1 MKKTN
6 KLDVRGTLVRVI
18 KIGGEDY
25 VCLTDMAKLK
35 SEDAQQTISNWMRNR
50 MTLEYLGLWEELYN
64 PDFKPLGFE
73 GFRKEVGLNHFTMSP
88 SKWIEGVNAIGIV
101 AQSGRYGGTYAR
113 NDIAFKFAAWLSVEF
128 ELYLVKEF
136 QRLKAKEQEL
146 IGWSAKRE
154 LAKINYRIHTDAIQQ
169 NLIPATVTRSQMN
182 IIYASE
188 ADVLNV
194 ALFGMTH
201 QQWQAANPTLKGNRI
216 PHGRARVGEADAL
229 AGARDYAT
237 INQLICISN
246 MENINAVMIN
256 DGIPQPQRLKKL
268 NEIAIQQMR
277 ILSEVEGRKL
287 LK

>member
-1 MKKTN
+1 MKKTGE
-6 KLDVRGTLVRVI
+6 LDIKGTVVRVV
-18 KIGGEDY
+18 KINGEDF

-73 GFRKEVGLNHFTMSP
+73 WLRKG
-88 SKWIEGVNAIGIV
+88 
-101 AQSGRYGGTYAR
+101 
-113 NDIAFKFAAWLSVEF
+113 
-128 ELYLVKEF
+128 
-136 QRLKAKEQEL
+136 
-146 IGWSAKRE
+146 
-154 LAKINYRIHTDAIQQ
+154 
-169 NLIPATVTRSQMN
+169 
-182 IIYASE
+182 
-188 ADVLNV
+188 
-194 ALFGMTH
+194 
-201 QQWQAANPTLKGNRI
+201 QAANPMLKGNQ
-216 PHGRARVGEADAL
+216 
-229 AGARDYAT
+229 RDYAT

-277 ILSEVEGRKL
+277 ILSEVEGRKF

>member
-1 MKKTN
+1 MKKSGE
-6 KLDVRGTLVRVI
+6 LDVRGTLVRVV

-25 VCLTDMAKLK
+25 VCLTDMAKLR
-35 SEDAQQTISNWMRNR
+35 SEDPSFTINHWMRNR
-50 MTLEYLGLWEELYN
+50 MTIEYLGLWETLYN
-64 PDFKPLGFE
+64 PDFKPAEFGR
-73 GFRKEVGLNHFTMSP
+73 FREQCGLNTFVLSP
-88 SKWIEGVNAIGIV
+88 TKWIMATNAIGIV
-101 AQSGRYGGTYAR
+101 AQAGRHGGTFAR
-113 NDIAFKFAAWLSVEF
+113 NDITFKFAAWLSVEF

-146 IGWSAKRE
+146 LGWSAKRE
-154 LAKINYRIHTDAIQQ
+154 LAKINYRIHTDAIKG
-169 NLIPATVTRSQMN
+169 NLIPAQVSRAQMN

-201 QQWQAANPTLKGNRI
+201 RQWQAANPELEGNQ
-216 PHGRARVGEADAL
+216 
-229 AGARDYAT
+229 RDYAT
-237 INQLICISN
+237 IDQLICISN

-277 ILSEVEGRKL
+277 ILSEVEGRKF